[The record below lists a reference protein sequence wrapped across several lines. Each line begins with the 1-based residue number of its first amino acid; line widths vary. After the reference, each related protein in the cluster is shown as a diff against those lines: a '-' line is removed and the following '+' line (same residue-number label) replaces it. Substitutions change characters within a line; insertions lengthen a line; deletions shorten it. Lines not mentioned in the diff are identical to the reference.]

1 MRRRRR
7 ERAELEG
14 GMMAG
19 PVEPRRITPMD
30 IQQKEFRTAFRG
42 YNEREVDEFLDAL
55 TEDLARL
62 QSENVRL
69 RAEVENREQEA
80 RAAQAEAEGT
90 LRRAREEATRML
102 EAAEA
107 QAQSVREV
115 TDGAPAMA
123 EDAPSVGS
131 FLKKNSMVQAIR
143 PFLGREREF
152 LQSMARLIQ
161 EHADSVR
168 EEVRQIREEPGPEG
182 QEDAGASGEAE
193 RTALPGETTPQSAA
207 GAHPSTTPEPEI
219 PRRSGKR
226 SADREQNPSA
236 APRERAKT
244 PDRRG
249 GGRDTQDDRRGKG
262 RQQGAT
268 SSSPAP
274 STGAER
280 RAGDALWGSP
290 STEGSPAELF
300 QPRRRVTRPPV
311 GRLEED
317 QPAGHSYDEGL
328 SRKDLPPT
336 QPFEPFRFDEHAGDQ
351 PLERGDG
358 DEDERSLRE
367 LFWGEE

>member
-7 ERAELEG
+7 ERAELETG
-14 GMMAG
+14 IMAG

-55 TEDLARL
+55 TEELARL

-69 RAEVENREQEA
+69 RAELENREQEA
-80 RAAQAEAEGT
+80 RAAQAEAEAT
-90 LRRAREEATRML
+90 LRRAREEAARML
-102 EAAEA
+102 EAAES

-115 TDGAPAMA
+115 TEGAPALA
-123 EDAPSVGS
+123 EDAPSVGT

-168 EEVRQIREEPGPEG
+168 EEVRQIREEPGPGG
-182 QEDAGASGEAE
+182 QEDAGVPVEAD
-193 RTALPGETTPQSAA
+193 RTALPGETAPRSAA
-207 GAHPSTTPEPEI
+207 GPQPSTIAEPEI
-219 PRRSGKR
+219 PKRSKR
-226 SADREQNPSA
+226 SAQREPNPSE
-236 APRERAKT
+236 APLDRAKA

-249 GGRDTQDDRRGKG
+249 RGRGTPEDRRGQG
-262 RQQGAT
+262 RTGPVA
-268 SSSPAP
+268 SPAP
-274 STGAER
+274 STAAER

-290 STEGSPAELF
+290 STQDTPAELF
-300 QPRRRVTRPPV
+300 QPKRRVARPPV
-311 GRLEED
+311 SRLED
-317 QPAGHSYDEGL
+317 QPGGSSQDEGI

-336 QPFEPFRFDEHAGDQ
+336 QPFEPFRFDEHASDP
-351 PLERGDG
+351 PLERADG